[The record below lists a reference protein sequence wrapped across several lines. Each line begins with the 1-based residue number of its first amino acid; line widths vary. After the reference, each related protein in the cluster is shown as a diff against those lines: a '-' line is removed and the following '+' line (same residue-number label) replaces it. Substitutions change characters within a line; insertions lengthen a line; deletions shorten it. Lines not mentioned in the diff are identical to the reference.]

1 MIKKII
7 DENSISVIPEES
19 DDLLILRRIIQK
31 DDRVIADTTR
41 VIKQEKE
48 YSRPDRGEKVR
59 IRIALNVEKVSL
71 DNVLDRLRVHGVII
85 ESNNESVPHGSHHS
99 ISIKPDEGITIFK
112 KKWNQMEKKLLES
125 KDQNVGFLLIA
136 IDTADCGIGKLKGTH
151 LQIMPNIYSG
161 ASGKRYKTNFNI
173 EKFFEEVH
181 SALLSLIKDN
191 DTIIVFGP
199 GETRKKFANYLE
211 KKFSKKKFQI
221 KIVDG
226 IDSGGEDGIYTFT
239 KSPVMKEILS
249 NSKLAIVSTIIDEI
263 MYMANKKSQKF
274 TMGFSETKEAGDI
287 GAIESLIFSDK
298 IIQTENEDKI
308 IQFLNDIESKGAK
321 VFSVDSSTDVGL
333 RVDGLGGIIATLRYS
348 VSKG

>member
-1 MIKKII
+1 MITKII

-59 IRIALNVEKVSL
+59 IRISLNVEKVSL
-71 DNVLDRLRVHGVII
+71 DNVLDRLRVHGII
-85 ESNNESVPHGSHHS
+85 TESNNESVPHGSHHS
-99 ISIKPDEGITIFK
+99 ISIKPDDGITIFK
-112 KKWNQMEKKLLES
+112 KKWSQMEKKLLES

-161 ASGKRYKTNFNI
+161 AGGKRYKTNFNI
-173 EKFFEEVH
+173 EKFFEEVY
-181 SALLSLIKDN
+181 SALLSSIKDN
-191 DTIIVFGP
+191 DTIIIFGP

-211 KKFSKKKFQI
+211 KKSSKKKFQI

-226 IDSGGEDGIYTFT
+226 IDSGGEDGIYIFT
-239 KSPVMKEILS
+239 KSSVMKEILS

-263 MYMANKKSQKF
+263 MFMANKKSQKF

-287 GAIESLIFSDK
+287 GAIESLVFSDK